1 MNHILNHNRTP
12 FVFRLDRS
20 EYWDFF
26 LAQEEMYFQATGNGE
41 LTERC
46 LSSYVDTSD
55 LESLH
60 DESLFGMERYTWSDA
75 VNKGVTLS
83 NIGYTGVDNGFI
95 TFKKDRITNEEF
107 IELFTQ
113 SSYSIDENDVR
124 LRLNPVNGNNGLY
137 DYPMSYATEDGVNVS
152 KLGGGFYQGFFKSSC
167 DYHILPSNVG
177 TGIGLEF
184 TFKKTDSVSDDNT
197 YTLNDKY
204 PDNKGTFFYI
214 GTRAENKWWVNY
226 DVSQE
231 FDNIYNEYFTD
242 DYSVDGYISESLN
255 DGYFADNPPLEKEV
269 EIIEKYSDDDYFS
282 DGYQDDSCDTE
293 SEYECHCKQEET
305 VETVNDIIFT
315 HPEYLNTYQE
325 NSKWRT
331 VDGGI
336 WVENQYYTMEHK
348 KTCAE
353 IKKRYECNPYF
364 ADDYLSV
371 PYDSCKQD
379 EPEECDS
386 TDYMAEPDY
395 YKPDAVIDPDADL
408 STVNGHSIH
417 QPNIIEIKSDNKFLL
432 FDRTPDGFT
441 TDTWVEGSEALIT
454 DIKMPTDENY
464 FLLFHGGCGG
474 MTTDNFTHQNK
485 RYDVLNDVFR
495 NAFALQVKDDGSIG
509 YKYMVQDCESEEKAY
524 KIESEFS
531 NPGIINDD
539 EWVTVNVQ
547 IKPLGKVYDKNAVV
561 TSESQKVI
569 IYIYVNGKLV
579 FISKELPTFNFREL
593 NDTEDKQEGV
603 PFNISVGG
611 GSQGLADVIYY
622 NFRKLPEK
630 QLPIEKEFGG
640 SFIGYFKSFKFYD
653 CNLTFSEITQNAIFE
668 KRFLTHETIY

>member
-12 FVFRLDRS
+12 FIFRLDRS

-26 LAQEEMYFQATGNGE
+26 LAQDEMYFHGGNGD

-46 LSSYVDTSD
+46 LSSYIDASN
-55 LESLH
+55 EMSHGNNSLIGLK
-60 DESLFGMERYTWSDA
+60 EYTWDDA
-75 VNKGVTLS
+75 VNNGITLS
-83 NIGYTGVDNGFI
+83 NIGYTGVDNGLI

-113 SSYSIDENDVR
+113 SNYTINEGDFR
-124 LRLNPVNGNNGLY
+124 LRLNPINGNNGIY
-137 DYPMSYATEDGVNVS
+137 DYPMSDAVEDGVNVS
-152 KLGGGFYQGFFKSSC
+152 KMGGGFYQGFFKSGC

-184 TFKKTDSVSDDNT
+184 TFKKTDSVADDDT

-204 PDNKGTFFYI
+204 PENKGTFFYI

-231 FDNIYNEYFTD
+231 FNNIYNEYFTD
-242 DYSVDGYISESLN
+242 DYSVDGYLGECLS
-255 DGYFADNPPLEKEV
+255 DGYFADNPPLEDEV
-269 EIIEKYSDDDYFS
+269 EEKYSDDGYFT
-282 DGYQDDSCDTE
+282 DGYQDDVCDG
-293 SEYECHCKQEET
+293 ECTGGNENAINE
-305 VETVNDIIFT
+305 NGIIFKY
-315 HPEYLNTYQE
+315 PEFLNTYQE
-325 NSKWRT
+325 NTKWRT
-331 VDGGI
+331 VGGGM
-336 WVENQYYTMEHK
+336 WVENQYYTMERK

-353 IKKRYECNPYF
+353 RKKRCGCNTYF
-364 ADDYLSV
+364 ADGYMSV
-371 PYDSCKQD
+371 PYNS
-379 EPEECDS
+379 CDS
-386 TDYMAEPDY
+386 EKCETTDYVTESDY
-395 YKPDAVIDPDADL
+395 YKPDAVIDPNADL
-408 STVNGHSIH
+408 STIDGHSIH

-432 FDRTPDGFT
+432 FDRTCDGFT
-441 TDTWVEGSEALIT
+441 TDNWVDGSEALIT
-454 DIKMPTDENY
+454 DIKMPKDENY

-474 MTTDNFTHQNK
+474 LTTDTFKHDNK

-495 NAFALQVKDDGSIG
+495 NAFALQVKDDGSVG
-509 YKYMVQDCESEEKAY
+509 YKYMVQDCESDEKAY

-531 NPGIINDD
+531 KPGIINDD

-547 IKPLGKVYDKNAVV
+547 IKPLGKVYDKNTVV
-561 TSESQKVI
+561 TSASQKVI

-579 FISKELPTFNFREL
+579 LVSNELPTFNFREL
-593 NDTEDKQEGV
+593 NDTPDKQEGV

-611 GSQGLADVIYY
+611 GSQGLSDVIYY
-622 NFRKLPEK
+622 DFRKLPQK

-640 SFIGYFKSFKFYD
+640 SFVGYFKSFKFYD

-668 KRFLTHETIY
+668 KRFLTNWTIY